1 MVKSQREVQ
10 RDYRLRKGEH
20 LKVKERA
27 RGRLKR
33 EKLSTEMKA
42 KASEQARQ

>member
-1 MVKSQREVQ
+1 MVKSQHEVQ
-10 RDYRLRKGEH
+10 RYYRLRKGEH
-20 LKVKERA
+20 LKVKERV

-33 EKLSTEMKA
+33 ENLSTEMKA